1 MLHLRHMQSAPK
13 QDVAFAAAE
22 QKTRERELIAV
33 VQDLVQELH
42 PGRAKSMDVNA
53 LSRLERDLG
62 IDSLARTELIIR
74 IERAFGVRLSAAAAA
89 AVETVGDLLR
99 ALDEALAF
107 HQGSGTRNCPTPS
120 CTSCSP
126 SANAGRSSRMAFGHA
141 SRSSTPDCNR

>member
-62 IDSLARTELIIR
+62 ID
-74 IERAFGVRLSAAAAA
+74 
-89 AVETVGDLLR
+89 
-99 ALDEALAF
+99 
-107 HQGSGTRNCPTPS
+107 
-120 CTSCSP
+120 
-126 SANAGRSSRMAFGHA
+126 
-141 SRSSTPDCNR
+141 